1 MPARKEVRRGSGG
14 AAPPGPHLRK
24 KREKTAMKKTAT
36 RPSLRETAAE
46 EVVPARFS
54 ADAAPTEK
62 SDDLGHR
69 LKRVR
74 IDKGWTL
81 KEVSERTGVAR
92 STLSKIENGQ
102 MSPTYDVL
110 QKITRGINLDIV
122 ELFDQRR
129 QSAPFGRRSVT
140 RAGEGKPHRTDTY
153 DFEVLATDLSQK
165 HILPFKAR
173 IRARSLDDF
182 PGWVRHEGE
191 EFLCVL
197 SGTVQVFT
205 EFYAP
210 VTLGVGDSTY
220 FDSKMGHAIVSLSKE
235 DAEVIWICTGITALS

>member
-1 MPARKEVRRGSGG
+1 
-14 AAPPGPHLRK
+14 
-24 KREKTAMKKTAT
+24 MKKTAT
-36 RPSLRETAAE
+36 RSSPREAAAT

-54 ADAAPTEK
+54 ADAAPAEAN
-62 SDDLGHR
+62 DDLGHR

-74 IDKGWTL
+74 TDKGWTL

-110 QKITRGINLDIV
+110 QKITRGIDLDIV

-129 QSAPFGRRSVT
+129 QNAPVGRRSVT
-140 RAGEGKPHRTDTY
+140 RSGEGKPHRTGTY

-173 IRARSLDDF
+173 IRARRLDEF

-197 SGTVQVFT
+197 SGSVQVFT

-220 FDSKMGHAIVSLSKE
+220 FDSKMGHAVVSLSKE

>member
-1 MPARKEVRRGSGG
+1 
-14 AAPPGPHLRK
+14 
-24 KREKTAMKKTAT
+24 MKKTAT
-36 RPSLRETAAE
+36 RPSLREAAATL
-46 EVVPARFS
+46 VVPARFS
-54 ADAAPTEK
+54 ADAAP
-62 SDDLGHR
+62 
-69 LKRVR
+69 
-74 IDKGWTL
+74 
-81 KEVSERTGVAR
+81 
-92 STLSKIENGQ
+92 
-102 MSPTYDVL
+102 
-110 QKITRGINLDIV
+110 
-122 ELFDQRR
+122 
-129 QSAPFGRRSVT
+129 
-140 RAGEGKPHRTDTY
+140 GEGKPHRTDTY

>member
-1 MPARKEVRRGSGG
+1 MPARKEVRQGPGG
-14 AAPPGPHLRK
+14 DALPGPHIRN
-24 KREKTAMKKTAT
+24 KRERTAMKKTAT
-36 RPSLRETAAE
+36 RPSLREAAATA
-46 EVVPARFS
+46 VVPARFS
-54 ADAAPTEK
+54 ADAAPTEGN
-62 SDDLGHR
+62 DDLGHR

-110 QKITRGINLDIV
+110 QKITRGVDLDIV

-129 QSAPFGRRSVT
+129 QNAPFGRRSVT
-140 RAGEGKPHRTDTY
+140 RSGEGKPHRTDTY
-153 DFEVLATDLSQK
+153 DYEVLATDLSQK

-197 SGTVQVFT
+197 SGTVQLFT

-235 DAEVIWICTGITALS
+235 DAEVIWICTGISALS

>member
-1 MPARKEVRRGSGG
+1 
-14 AAPPGPHLRK
+14 
-24 KREKTAMKKTAT
+24 MKKTAT
-36 RPSLRETAAE
+36 RPSPRKAGATEF
-46 EVVPARFS
+46 VPARF
-54 ADAAPTEK
+54 AATAPPTEK
-62 SDDLGHR
+62 DDDLGQR
-69 LKRVR
+69 LKRIR
-74 IDKGWTL
+74 IDRNWTL

-110 QKITRGINLDIV
+110 QKITRGIDLDIV

-129 QSAPFGRRSVT
+129 QNAAFGRRSVT
-140 RAGEGKPHRTDTY
+140 RKGEGKPHRTATY

-220 FDSKMGHAIVSLSKE
+220 FDSKMGHAVVSSSEE
-235 DAEVIWICTGITALS
+235 DAEVIWICTGISALS

>member
-1 MPARKEVRRGSGG
+1 MPARKKVRRSPGG
-14 AAPPGPHLRK
+14 AAPPGPHMRN
-24 KREKTAMKKTAT
+24 KRERTAMKKTAT
-36 RPSLRETAAE
+36 RPSLRETAAAE
-46 EVVPARFS
+46 IVPARFS
-54 ADAAPTEK
+54 ADVAPAETN
-62 SDDLGHR
+62 DDLGHR

-110 QKITRGINLDIV
+110 QKITRGVDLDIV

-140 RAGEGKPHRTDTY
+140 RNGEGKPHPTATY
-153 DFEVLATDLSQK
+153 DYEVLATDLSQK

-191 EFLCVL
+191 EFLCVM
-197 SGTVQVFT
+197 SGTVRVFT

-210 VTLGVGDSTY
+210 VTLEVGDSTY

-235 DAEVIWICTGITALS
+235 DAEVIWICTGISALS

>member
-1 MPARKEVRRGSGG
+1 
-14 AAPPGPHLRK
+14 
-24 KREKTAMKKTAT
+24 MKKTAT
-36 RPSLRETAAE
+36 RPSSRKAAAT
-46 EVVPARFS
+46 EVVPARF
-54 ADAAPTEK
+54 AAAASPTNK
-62 SDDLGHR
+62 NDDLGQR
-69 LKRVR
+69 LRRIR

-81 KEVSERTGVAR
+81 KDVSERTGVAR

-110 QKITRGINLDIV
+110 QKITRGIDLDIV

-129 QSAPFGRRSVT
+129 QNAAFGRRSVT
-140 RAGEGKPHRTDTY
+140 PKGEGKPHRTATY

-197 SGTVQVFT
+197 SGAVQVFT

-220 FDSKMGHAIVSLSKE
+220 FDSKMGHAVVSSSKE
-235 DAEVIWICTGITALS
+235 DAEVIWICTGISSLS

>member
-1 MPARKEVRRGSGG
+1 M
-14 AAPPGPHLRK
+14 
-24 KREKTAMKKTAT
+24 KRTAT
-36 RPSLRETAAE
+36 RSSLREAAATQI
-46 EVVPARFS
+46 VPARFS
-54 ADAAPTEK
+54 ADAAPAEGN
-62 SDDLGHR
+62 DDLGHR
-69 LKRVR
+69 LKRIR

-110 QKITRGINLDIV
+110 QKITRGVDLDIV

-129 QSAPFGRRSVT
+129 QNAPFGRRSVT
-140 RAGEGKPHRTDTY
+140 RRGEGKPHRTDTY
-153 DFEVLATDLSQK
+153 DYEVLATDLSQK

-173 IRARSLDDF
+173 IRARSLDEF

-220 FDSKMGHAIVSLSKE
+220 FDSKMGHAVVSLSKE

>member
-1 MPARKEVRRGSGG
+1 
-14 AAPPGPHLRK
+14 
-24 KREKTAMKKTAT
+24 MKKTAT
-36 RPSLRETAAE
+36 RSSLGEAAAT
-46 EVVPARFS
+46 VVLPARFS
-54 ADAAPTEK
+54 ADAAPAEV

-102 MSPTYDVL
+102 MSP
-110 QKITRGINLDIV
+110 QKR
-122 ELFDQRR
+122 
-129 QSAPFGRRSVT
+129 
-140 RAGEGKPHRTDTY
+140 
-153 DFEVLATDLSQK
+153 
-165 HILPFKAR
+165 ILPFKAR
-173 IRARSLDDF
+173 IKARSLDEF
-182 PGWVRHEGE
+182 PGWVRHDGE

-205 EFYAP
+205 EFYTP
-210 VTLGVGDSTY
+210 VTLEVGDSTY